1 MCGRYSITT
10 APEAI
15 RRLFDVDTALNLEPR
30 WNMAP
35 TQAAPVVKLMEHGP
49 AKGRRV
55 LAMMR
60 WGLVPSWAK
69 DIDIGA
75 KMINARSETVAEKPA
90 FRGAYKYR
98 RCVVPADGFYEWRT
112 EAGVKQPYRVARRDR
127 APFAFAGLWE
137 LWEGTGE
144 GSALETLTILTT
156 EANEAIADIHHR
168 MPVMLFEKD
177 AFAAWMGTD
186 FEKAASLM
194 RPCDPSVIEAYPVDR
209 RVGNVRN
216 DDPDLADPVTLE
228 PREEAPRK
236 PTQGSLF

>member
-10 APEAI
+10 APEAM

-35 TQAAPVVKLMEHGP
+35 TQAAPVIKLDDDT
-49 AKGRRV
+49 GRRQHRA

-60 WGLVPSWAK
+60 WGLVPAWAK

-75 KMINARSETVAEKPA
+75 KMINARSETVTEKPA
-90 FRGAYKYR
+90 FRAAYRYR
-98 RCVVPADGFYEWRT
+98 RCVIPADGFYEWRT
-112 EAGVKQPYRVARRDR
+112 EAGIKQPYRVVRRDR

-144 GSALETLTILTT
+144 GSALETFTILTT
-156 EANEAIADIHHR
+156 EANAAIAHVHHR

-177 AFAAWMGTD
+177 AFATWMGA
-186 FEKAASLM
+186 EAREAGQLM
-194 RPCDPSVIEAYPVDR
+194 RPCDPDAIEAFPVDR

-216 DDPDLADPVTLE
+216 DDPGLADPVDPPTPVE
-228 PREEAPRK
+228 TPRPA
-236 PTQGSLF
+236 QGSLF